1 MQKYRTVVRLKG
13 GGPDLELADE
23 TLELPDGR
31 SVDIADLLEQSRSNL
46 TTIDLRVGAVRE
58 RVSAENYQPGIRR
71 QYTRRER
78 EFVLEC
84 ARRED
89 WQAICRRYT
98 LNSERLAQDL
108 AKRFQ
113 MQINSE
119 GEISIS
125 NK

>member
-1 MQKYRTVVRLKG
+1 MQKYRTIVRLKG
-13 GGPDLELADE
+13 GGPDLELADDC
-23 TLELPDGR
+23 LELPDGR
-31 SVDIADLLEQSRSNL
+31 TVNIADHMEQSRTNL
-46 TTIDLRVGAVRE
+46 QTIDLRAGLVRD
-58 RVSAENYQPGIRR
+58 RVSAENNYPGVRR

-84 ARRED
+84 ARHQD
-89 WQAICRRYT
+89 WQAICDRYQ
-98 LNSERLAQDL
+98 LKKLRLAQDL

-113 MQINSE
+113 SQLESE